1 MPSDAK
7 ILIVADHEDTLYA
20 LESALSPLT
29 HEVVCATSGDAA
41 LKEVLRGN
49 IGLLLLDVRVPDVGG
64 LEVVR
69 YMRRV
74 EQTQY
79 IPIVLLTG
87 FGPDAALSSAALRL
101 GVADLIPKPVDPWA
115 LRTKVSYLFRTHQR
129 LRAME
134 CELRELRTRPPS
146 RTLFGRGRAVGR
158 TRGVDPRSPVPLELP
173 LQPDSAPQGG

>member
-29 HEVVCATSGDAA
+29 HDVVCAMSGDAA

-49 IGLLLLDVRVPDVGG
+49 TGLLLLDLRVPDVSG

-79 IPIVLLTG
+79 IPIVLVTG
-87 FGPDAALSSAALRL
+87 FGPDAVLSSAAFRL
-101 GVADLIPKPVDPWA
+101 GVADLVPKPVDPWA
-115 LRTKVSYLFRTHQR
+115 LRTKVSFLFRTHQR
-129 LRAME
+129 LRTLE
-134 CELRELRTRPPS
+134 GELRDLRS
-146 RTLFGRGRAVGR
+146 RAAARTVSVSPR
-158 TRGVDPRSPVPLELP
+158 TRGPHLADPILPAPRELP
-173 LQPDSAPQGG
+173 LRPDSAPQSG